1 MILLNEKE
9 LKHIISSVVR
19 KLITEEMHVI
29 NSSLFK
35 LAFFIYQEIDKEIR
49 SKELKLF

>member
-1 MILLNEKE
+1 MKKE

-35 LAFFIYQEIDKEIR
+35 LAFFIITTARKPTGFSR
-49 SKELKLF
+49 GRNCG